1 VGTVL
6 PTIDHD
12 RNVLNRTSQRHP
24 RGLSPPVK
32 AQGDG
37 PTDLPDDHLI
47 NSLLAAEER
56 SSKAQ
61 LGRSAEIR
69 KPAEPPGVPR
79 PEA

>member
-1 VGTVL
+1 M
-6 PTIDHD
+6 D
-12 RNVLNRTSQRHP
+12 
-24 RGLSPPVK
+24 
-32 AQGDG
+32 

-56 SSKAQ
+56 SSKTQ
-61 LGRSAEIR
+61 FGRPAEIR